1 MTAADSATQA
11 EAATRAH
18 AARIRPTMVL
28 GAAFAVALVGVA
40 IYALSSGDA
49 RHLESG
55 DPFPGTFTAAADV
68 VGYFLGF
75 LAAAL
80 TLGGLVFIITAS
92 NPDDQGSIDV
102 TGYRAHL
109 MLGRLSI
116 GWAVLSWLM
125 VAVAAADA
133 SGTTPWRLVGEGFLG
148 QGIGVSE
155 AAVAWIVMAVCAT
168 VIAVLIRFS
177 LAWMMHVVLLIPAVI
192 AMVALPLA
200 SNAGQGPNHDYNTSL
215 GIGFALAVGVSLGFR
230 VAWAGAPRIT
240 SDVARTVVSRR
251 SALILVISD
260 AVALVYGLALTL
272 FLLPVRY
279 AFDTAF
285 GLAAIVMIVLVAV
298 ALATSISSYR
308 ACRQAGTD
316 TDDADTDDADT
327 DDADTDNADTD
338 EAAADGT
345 DTADAGADDA
355 GRRMVTAGAV
365 LMLAAVACWTV
376 MDTRVAPGLLAHK
389 FTGWDVFLGY
399 ELPGPPT
406 TWTLA
411 TFWRPD
417 LLIGVAAVVAA
428 ILYLFG
434 VRRLRCRGD
443 EWPVGR
449 TISWVLGCLVVVVV
463 TGSGVRAYGSA
474 MFSVHMAE
482 HMALNMF
489 APVLLVL
496 GAPATLALRALPA
509 AHGDGPPG
517 PREWLLR
524 VLHSKVTAV
533 LSNPIVALVVFV
545 LSLYVVY
552 FTGIFGTLT
561 RYHWGHVLLTVHFII
576 VGYLF
581 YWVIIGID
589 PGPRRI
595 PFLARIGLLF
605 AVMPF
610 HAFFGIAL
618 MTMSTVV
625 GDKFYSELMLP
636 WVTDRLHDQWL
647 GGAIAWGA
655 SEVPVVLVVVAIVAQ
670 WAKVDRREANRGDR
684 HADTYEDTELDSYNA
699 MLEELSKSRR

>member
-1 MTAADSATQA
+1 MTAADSGTQA
-11 EAATRAH
+11 EGATQGEGATRAD
-18 AARIRPTMVL
+18 AARIRPTMIL
-28 GAAFAVALVGVA
+28 GAAFAVALLGVA
-40 IYALSSGDA
+40 IYALASGDA

-133 SGTTPWRLVGEGFLG
+133 SGTTPWRLVSEGFLG
-148 QGIGVSE
+148 EGIGVSE

-298 ALATSISSYR
+298 ALATSVSAYR

-316 TDDADTDDADT
+316 TDDAGTDDADT
-327 DDADTDNADTD
+327 D
-338 EAAADGT
+338 G
-345 DTADAGADDA
+345 DA
-355 GRRMVTAGAV
+355 GRRIVTLGAV

-376 MDTRVAPGLLAHK
+376 MGTRVAPGLLAHK

-434 VRRLRCRGD
+434 VRRLRRRGD

-509 AHGDGPPG
+509 AHGDEPPG

>member
-1 MTAADSATQA
+1 MTAADSGTQA
-11 EAATRAH
+11 EGATQGEGATRAD
-18 AARIRPTMVL
+18 AARIRPTMIL
-28 GAAFAVALVGVA
+28 GAAFAVALLGVA
-40 IYALSSGDA
+40 IYALASGDA

-133 SGTTPWRLVGEGFLG
+133 SGTTPWRLVSEGFLG

-298 ALATSISSYR
+298 ALATSVSAYR

-316 TDDADTDDADT
+316 TDDAGTDDADT
-327 DDADTDNADTD
+327 D
-338 EAAADGT
+338 G
-345 DTADAGADDA
+345 DA
-355 GRRMVTAGAV
+355 GRRIVTLGAV

-376 MDTRVAPGLLAHK
+376 MGTRVAPGLLAHK

-434 VRRLRCRGD
+434 VRRLRRRGD

-509 AHGDGPPG
+509 AHGDEPPG

>member
-1 MTAADSATQA
+1 MTAADSGTQA
-11 EAATRAH
+11 EGATQGEGATRAD
-18 AARIRPTMVL
+18 AARIRPTMIL
-28 GAAFAVALVGVA
+28 GAAFAVALLGVA
-40 IYALSSGDA
+40 IYALASGDA

-133 SGTTPWRLVGEGFLG
+133 SGTTPWRLVSEGFLG
-148 QGIGVSE
+148 EGIGVSE

-298 ALATSISSYR
+298 ALATSVSAYR

-316 TDDADTDDADT
+316 TDDAGTDDADT
-327 DDADTDNADTD
+327 D
-338 EAAADGT
+338 G
-345 DTADAGADDA
+345 DA
-355 GRRMVTAGAV
+355 GRRIVTLGAV

-434 VRRLRCRGD
+434 VRRLRRRGD

-509 AHGDGPPG
+509 AHGDEPPG

>member
-1 MTAADSATQA
+1 MTAADSGTQA
-11 EAATRAH
+11 EGATQGEGATRAD
-18 AARIRPTMVL
+18 AARIRPTMIL
-28 GAAFAVALVGVA
+28 GAAFAVALLGVA
-40 IYALSSGDA
+40 IYALASGDA

-133 SGTTPWRLVGEGFLG
+133 SGTTPWRLVSEGFLG
-148 QGIGVSE
+148 EGIGVSE

-298 ALATSISSYR
+298 ALATSVSAYR

-316 TDDADTDDADT
+316 TDDAGTDDADT
-327 DDADTDNADTD
+327 D
-338 EAAADGT
+338 G
-345 DTADAGADDA
+345 DA
-355 GRRMVTAGAV
+355 GRRIVTLGAV

-434 VRRLRCRGD
+434 VRRLRRRGD

-509 AHGDGPPG
+509 AHGDEPPG

-618 MTMSTVV
+618 MTISTVV

>member
-1 MTAADSATQA
+1 MTAVDSAPR
-11 EAATRAH
+11 AT
-18 AARIRPTMVL
+18 AARSRPTMIF
-28 GAAFAVALVGVA
+28 GAAFAVALIGIV
-40 IYALSSGDA
+40 IYALVSGDA

-55 DPFPGTFTAAADV
+55 DPFPGTLTAAADV

-80 TLGGLVFIITAS
+80 TLGGLVFVITAS
-92 NPDDQGSIDV
+92 HPDDHGTIDV
-102 TGYRAHL
+102 TGYRTHL
-109 MLGRLSI
+109 MIGRLSVA
-116 GWAVLSWLM
+116 WAVLSWLM

-133 SGTTPWRLVGEGFLG
+133 SGTTPWRLVTEGYLG

-155 AAVAWIVMAVCAT
+155 TAVAWIVMAVCAT
-168 VIAVLIRFS
+168 VIAVLIRCS
-177 LAWMMHVVLLIPAVI
+177 LGWMMHVVLLIPSVI
-192 AMVALPLA
+192 AMVALPMA

-215 GIGFALAVGVSLGFR
+215 GIGFSLAVGLSLGFR
-230 VAWAGAPRIT
+230 VAWASAPRIE
-240 SDVARTVVSRR
+240 SDAAGPVVHRR
-251 SALILVISD
+251 NALILVISD
-260 AVALVYGLALTL
+260 AVAVVYALGLIA
-272 FLLPVRY
+272 FLLPARY

-285 GLAAIVMIVLVAV
+285 GIAAIILLVLLAATLGSSVQ
-298 ALATSISSYR
+298 SYR
-308 ACRQAGTD
+308 AARRGD
-316 TDDADTDDADT
+316 VDD
-327 DDADTDNADTD
+327 
-338 EAAADGT
+338 E
-345 DTADAGADDA
+345 A
-355 GRRMVTAGAV
+355 GRRIVTAGAV
-365 LMLAAVACWTV
+365 LMVGAVACWTV

-389 FTGWDVFLGY
+389 FSAWDVFLGY
-399 ELPGPPT
+399 ELPGAPT
-406 TWTLA
+406 AWKLA
-411 TFWRPD
+411 TYWRFD
-417 LLIGVAAVVAA
+417 LLIGVAAIVA
-428 ILYLFG
+428 ILVYLIG
-434 VRRLRCRGD
+434 VRRLRRRGD

-509 AHGDGPPG
+509 AHGDAPPG

-533 LSNPIVALVVFV
+533 LSNPIVALAVFV

-684 HADTYEDTELDSYNA
+684 HADTYEDTELDAYNA
-699 MLEELSKSRR
+699 MLDELSKSRR

>member
-1 MTAADSATQA
+1 MTAADSGTQA
-11 EAATRAH
+11 EGATQGEGATRAD
-18 AARIRPTMVL
+18 AARIRPTMIL
-28 GAAFAVALVGVA
+28 GAAFAVALLGVA
-40 IYALSSGDA
+40 IYALASGDA

-133 SGTTPWRLVGEGFLG
+133 SGTTPWRLVSEGFLG
-148 QGIGVSE
+148 EGIGVSE

-298 ALATSISSYR
+298 ALATSVSAYR

-316 TDDADTDDADT
+316 TDDAGTDDADT
-327 DDADTDNADTD
+327 D
-338 EAAADGT
+338 G
-345 DTADAGADDA
+345 DA
-355 GRRMVTAGAV
+355 GRRIVTLGAV

-434 VRRLRCRGD
+434 VRRLRRRGD

-509 AHGDGPPG
+509 AHGDAPPG

-533 LSNPIVALVVFV
+533 LSNPIVALAVFV

-684 HADTYEDTELDSYNA
+684 HADTYEDTELDAYNA
-699 MLEELSKSRR
+699 MLDELSKSRR

>member
-1 MTAADSATQA
+1 MTAADSATQP
-11 EAATRAH
+11 EGETRVEGATRVD
-18 AARIRPTMVL
+18 AARIRPTVIL
-28 GAAFAVALVGVA
+28 GAAFAVALVGVV
-40 IYALSSGDA
+40 IYALISGNA

-55 DPFPGTFTAAADV
+55 DPFPGTFTATADV

-92 NPDDQGSIDV
+92 NPDEHGSIDV

-125 VAVAAADA
+125 VSVAAADA

-177 LAWMMHVVLLIPAVI
+177 LGWMMHVVLLIPAVI

-230 VAWAGAPRIT
+230 VAWANAPRIT
-240 SDVARTVVSRR
+240 SDVARAVVSRR

-298 ALATSISSYR
+298 ALATSVSAYR
-308 ACRQAGTD
+308 ASKQNDVSAQG
-316 TDDADTDDADT
+316 DADTE
-327 DDADTDNADTD
+327 NS
-338 EAAADGT
+338 
-345 DTADAGADDA
+345 A
-355 GRRMVTAGAV
+355 GRRIVTAGAV

-399 ELPGPPT
+399 ELPGPAT

-417 LLIGVAAVVAA
+417 LLIGVAALAA
-428 ILYLFG
+428 AVLYLAG
-434 VRRLRCRGD
+434 VRRLRRRGD

-509 AHGDGPPG
+509 AHGDEPPG

-699 MLEELSKSRR
+699 MLDELSKSRR